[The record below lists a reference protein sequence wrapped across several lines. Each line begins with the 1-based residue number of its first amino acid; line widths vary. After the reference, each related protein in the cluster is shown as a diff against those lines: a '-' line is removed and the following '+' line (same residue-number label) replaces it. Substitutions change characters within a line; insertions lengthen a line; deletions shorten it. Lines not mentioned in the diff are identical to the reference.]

1 MPVPDF
7 QSLMKPVLEA
17 LSDGAATRISE
28 VRARVAAAESL
39 APGDLREVLPSGRQS
54 VFDNRVG
61 WAVTYMARAGLAERV
76 RRGTYRLTEDGG
88 SCLRRRP
95 LGSIKDPAGDSRLR

>member
-17 LSDGAATRISE
+17 LSNGAVTRISE
-28 VRARVAAAESL
+28 VRKRVADAEAL
-39 APGDLREVLPSGRQS
+39 TPGDLREVLPSGRQS

-61 WAVTYMARAGLAERV
+61 WAVT
-76 RRGTYRLTEDGG
+76 
-88 SCLRRRP
+88 
-95 LGSIKDPAGDSRLR
+95 